1 VNATVDGIPIDQPPR
16 AIALAAVATA
26 AVAALPTHLIFEGS
40 GVIDVAVAPFTITFI
55 AAFVIAVV
63 ATYRLRR
70 FAPAQGLAIGALVL
84 GTWVGWGDLQDTVTA
99 VALLLM
105 VAAAVASLGLR
116 DWSVPIGTS
125 IVVGGLVIGLECLAA
140 TGAQPGWSS
149 VLVLLV
155 PTFVGASLASR
166 AASVWSGVEPHGRGA
181 DGDERTWAA
190 RAGVLAW
197 LFAAA
202 TLLAVAAGGLVD
214 RLGSWLAPIGRA
226 VVSVL
231 VAVVS
236 NALRPLFALFE
247 RADIDTSGAERIL
260 ETLRRNADRA
270 QRASQEQAAAG
281 AGSGVGRVFALLVL
295 AGLVVIAVRLFR
307 RFHTPDDEA
316 TMTGEPIELTT
327 SEASS
332 ATPPEADE
340 GRVRRHARGEL
351 PTDAVRRWYSEVLA
365 AFGARGLEKHA
376 DVTPAE
382 FERIVVDRLPQVA
395 ADLAPLTRAYEA
407 VRYGLLDVDAA
418 SLRALDRNRRSIVST
433 VRRAGSVGD
442 GDPDDL
448 P

>member
-1 VNATVDGIPIDQPPR
+1 VNATVDGIPIDQSPK
-16 AIALAAVATA
+16 AIALAAVVTA
-26 AVAALPTHLIFEGS
+26 AVAALPAHLIFEGS
-40 GVIDVAVAPFTITFI
+40 GVIDVAVAPFTITFM

-70 FAPAQGLAIGALVL
+70 FAPAPGLAIGALVL
-84 GTWVGWGDLQDTVTA
+84 GAWVGWGDLQDTVTA

-140 TGAQPGWSS
+140 TGAQPGWSP

-166 AASVWSGVEPHGRGA
+166 AASVWSGVEPQGHGA
-181 DGDERTWAA
+181 DGDEPWAA

-197 LFAAA
+197 LVAAA

-281 AGSGVGRVFALLVL
+281 AGSGAGRVFALLVL

-316 TMTGEPIELTT
+316 PVTGAPIEVTT

-340 GRVRRHARGEL
+340 GRIRRHARGEL
-351 PTDAVRRWYSEVLA
+351 PTDAVRHWYSEVLA

-382 FERIVVDRLPQVA
+382 FEQLVVDRLPQVA

-433 VRRAGSVGD
+433 VRRAGSFGD